1 MRLFHDEQ
9 AERVAALAALH
20 AFIADDALEL
30 VDERLFRA
38 GVAYARIG
46 TPRAGLFE
54 RLMRLTL
61 ARKT

>member
-1 MRLFHDEQ
+1 MTPWNSSMNGCF
-9 AERVAALAALH
+9 V
-20 AFIADDALEL
+20 
-30 VDERLFRA
+30 A